1 MQNKRLK
8 PIVGVIITLLLIPFV
23 AMQITDEVK
32 WDLVDFIIAGV
43 LLLSVG
49 LLIEFVLRKLNNR
62 TYRVIVLV
70 VIILL
75 FLLLWIELAVGIFG
89 SPIAGS

>member
-8 PIVGVIITLLLIPFV
+8 PIVGVIITL
-23 AMQITDEVK
+23 
-32 WDLVDFIIAGV
+32 
-43 LLLSVG
+43 